1 MSLPETPRISN
12 SDASELIPK
21 AEVDLAFSILLQD
34 SIGTIKRLKRRHER
48 KRRQSAD
55 KSAQTNAPEKASSG
69 GAYNPIYSNT
79 MGIGEATFAAE
90 TKAPLLDYD
99 SLTYDQ
105 LRDEIDEGKRSYAAL
120 RTKYEALE
128 RTALTAN
135 DERASLEIEIASCR
149 MALEKQVDSNA
160 ALALSS
166 GAEVNTLR
174 KDLLSSRSSLARLE
188 VEMDTLQKTHQNKT
202 QSSNK
207 KLSSLSTDVAIK
219 THNNDM
225 LMVENQNLRRNLGT
239 QSERVD
245 ALSSEV
251 RLEKKK
257 NEDLH
262 EWSTSEKQIYSLR
275 EALRLKT
282 DECEALSLELSEHAR
297 SSLNEV
303 QSLKDALHDSDEKNR
318 DLSQQITTLSAH
330 VKVLTTKPSSP
341 QSLRNKTPMDLMDP
355 LQTLAVTE
363 RDRLQT
369 EYDAQTVR
377 AASSEALVN
386 DLKASSEKVSAE
398 CTKAKRATADL
409 QTKLDDM
416 VTERGELLQAHA
428 MAKEDQEK
436 KLKAAVLERDRL
448 QTEYDVQFLR
458 AESLVGECGNRKGI
472 VTELQKKVE
481 SLELGRESLLA
492 THMLSL
498 EQLEGK
504 MKAAVQERDDLFS
517 KYEEQTVRVKSLELS
532 LQELETS
539 SEIVAME
546 FRDAKENAT
555 ILQEILEQ
563 FGSER
568 ENLSSSHRESLV
580 MLEKQVA
587 ALSGQQ
593 CVYSDHLRQEN
604 RILKDRLD
612 DMILRL
618 ALEKRGTGTTSN
630 GFLS

>member
-1 MSLPETPRISN
+1 
-12 SDASELIPK
+12 
-21 AEVDLAFSILLQD
+21 
-34 SIGTIKRLKRRHER
+34 
-48 KRRQSAD
+48 
-55 KSAQTNAPEKASSG
+55 
-69 GAYNPIYSNT
+69 
-79 MGIGEATFAAE
+79 
-90 TKAPLLDYD
+90 
-99 SLTYDQ
+99 
-105 LRDEIDEGKRSYAAL
+105 
-120 RTKYEALE
+120 
-128 RTALTAN
+128 
-135 DERASLEIEIASCR
+135 
-149 MALEKQVDSNA
+149 
-160 ALALSS
+160 
-166 GAEVNTLR
+166 
-174 KDLLSSRSSLARLE
+174 
-188 VEMDTLQKTHQNKT
+188 
-202 QSSNK
+202 
-207 KLSSLSTDVAIK
+207 
-219 THNNDM
+219 
-225 LMVENQNLRRNLGT
+225 
-239 QSERVD
+239 
-245 ALSSEV
+245 
-251 RLEKKK
+251 
-257 NEDLH
+257 
-262 EWSTSEKQIYSLR
+262 
-275 EALRLKT
+275 
-282 DECEALSLELSEHAR
+282 
-297 SSLNEV
+297 
-303 QSLKDALHDSDEKNR
+303 
-318 DLSQQITTLSAH
+318 
-330 VKVLTTKPSSP
+330 
-341 QSLRNKTPMDLMDP
+341 
-355 LQTLAVTE
+355 
-363 RDRLQT
+363 
-369 EYDAQTVR
+369 
-377 AASSEALVN
+377 
-386 DLKASSEKVSAE
+386 
-398 CTKAKRATADL
+398 
-409 QTKLDDM
+409 M

-472 VTELQKKVE
+472 VTELQKKIE